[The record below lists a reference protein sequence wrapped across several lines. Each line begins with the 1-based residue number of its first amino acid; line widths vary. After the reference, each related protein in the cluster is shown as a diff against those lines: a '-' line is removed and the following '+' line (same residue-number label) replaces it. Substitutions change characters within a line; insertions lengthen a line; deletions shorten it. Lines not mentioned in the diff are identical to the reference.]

1 MARQQEEERT
11 TGRDEAPPALG
22 VDVGGVIIGRV
33 AADSDTSFFGPQPLL
48 TPAVEGVM
56 EALAAL
62 TADPFAGRVHV
73 ISKAGPKIAER
84 TREWLGHHAFFA
96 RTGIP
101 EGHLHFVRERADKAP
116 VCARLGVTHFVDDR
130 LDVLARLTTV
140 AHRLL
145 FTGGL
150 GDLAPPDPGR
160 VPSWATVTET
170 WPETVTAVRS
180 TG

>member
-1 MARQQEEERT
+1 MERQR
-11 TGRDEAPPALG
+11 RLPVLG

-33 AADSDTSFFGPQPLL
+33 AEGSDTSFFGPQPLL
-48 TPAVEGVM
+48 TPAVDGVM

-62 TADPFAGRVHV
+62 TAEPFAGRVHV
-73 ISKAGPKIAER
+73 ISKAGPRVADR
-84 TREWLGHHAFFA
+84 TREWLGHHDFFA

-101 EGHLHFVRERADKAP
+101 DGHLHFVRERADKAP

-130 LDVLARLTTV
+130 LDVLAHLTTV

-150 GDLAPPDPGR
+150 GDLTPPDPGA
-160 VPSWATVTET
+160 VPSWATVTGS
-170 WPETVTAVRS
+170 WPEVVAAVRS
-180 TG
+180 TR